1 MNVHADANYLM
12 VCKKANGLTPP
23 FHRRREKGRGRVY
36 VLLRAPR
43 HLVTDPSRLIHQHNE
58 TIKTNLS
65 EYFGAMK
72 GCVDDAASPILAI
85 LFSKIENMII

>member
-1 MNVHADANYLM
+1 MHADANYLM

-23 FHRRREKGRGRVY
+23 FYRRREGGRVY
-36 VLLRAPR
+36 VVLRAPW

-72 GCVDDAASPILAI
+72 GCDDHAASPILAI
-85 LFSKIENMII
+85 LFSKIENVIM